1 MVKKIFLIE
10 NRINKTSI
18 FKKTHYLQLSRKQLS
33 HLNPKIIKQLYAEQH
48 NLDLSNDSENFNI
61 N

>member
-10 NRINKTSI
+10 NRINRTSI
-18 FKKTHYLQLSRKQLS
+18 FKKTHFLQLSRKQLS
-33 HLNPKIIKQLYAEQH
+33 HLNPKLIKSIYHEQ
-48 NLDLSNDSENFNI
+48 NNYDLSNDTENYDI